1 MTGNDS
7 GIRIGFFSI
16 LFSVLA
22 YFVYGN
28 SISAMLGMFILVIGS
43 FLTTLLSLI
52 PFVGVIIAWFA
63 NTIYTYPAI
72 MDFVGITPTWLTT
85 LLLIFHTML
94 GVIITAIT
102 SYAVLSLRK

>member
-1 MTGNDS
+1 MTND
-7 GIRIGFFSI
+7 RIGIGVFSI

-28 SISAMLGMFILVIGS
+28 SISAMLGMFLLVIGS
-43 FLTTLLSLI
+43 SLTTLLSLI
-52 PFVGVIIAWFA
+52 PFIGVIIAYFT

-72 MDFVGITPTWLTT
+72 MDFVGITPTWLTN
-85 LLLIFHTML
+85 LLLIFHTVL

-102 SYAVLSLRK
+102 SYVVLKLRK